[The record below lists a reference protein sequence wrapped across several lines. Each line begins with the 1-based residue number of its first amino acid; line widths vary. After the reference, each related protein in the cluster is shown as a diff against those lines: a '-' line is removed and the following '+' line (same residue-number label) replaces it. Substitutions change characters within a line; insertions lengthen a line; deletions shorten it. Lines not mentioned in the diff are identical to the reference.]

1 MLCMLHIEIF
11 YNVLLEKHIIKIM
24 CEMIIAK
31 NLKNLSKYP
40 RRLNFNNNY
49 YLYKR
54 NFCMFY

>member
-40 RRLNFNNNY
+40 RRLNFNNII
-49 YLYKR
+49 LY
-54 NFCMFY
+54 